1 MLNYLLSLYPGYVY
15 AVTFLRD
22 EFNELIFLC
31 TSSSG
36 LFSLTMLT
44 VYTYMYVDFI
54 IDFA

>member
-54 IDFA
+54 IDFP